1 MKVGTKGTE
10 IRNGIALALL
20 AALLWSGNYIV
31 ARGLYREISPVSLAF
46 FRWLTATIVLAPF
59 AYRSVRNEVYLM
71 KKHWKLLSVTALLG
85 VTLFN
90 TFIYVAGSYSS
101 AINLAIIGTT
111 AAPILV
117 LIFAAIF
124 LKEKV
129 TLLQVA
135 GMVICVFGILLLVT
149 KGHLENLGSFRA
161 SKGDLWILAAALSFA
176 LYTLL
181 VRRKP
186 KTLSSLTYLFALFL
200 LGTIFLLPA
209 YAVDVARGH
218 SFRVTPDL
226 LAVFLYLGAGASVG
240 AFLSWNVAIQKM
252 GAARTALFAT
262 GIPIFSSIEAVVILG
277 EEASWVLVLSLLLI
291 VCGLVV
297 ANMAN
302 PLRST
307 TEQRVSS

>member
-1 MKVGTKGTE
+1 MKAETNGRDIRKG
-10 IRNGIALALL
+10 IGLALL

-31 ARGLYREISPVSLAF
+31 ARGLYREIAPVSLAF
-46 FRWLTATIVLAPF
+46 FRWLTATVILAPF
-59 AYRSVRNEVYLM
+59 AYKSVCKEVHLL
-71 KKHWKLLSVTALLG
+71 KNHWILLSITALLG

-117 LIFAAIF
+117 LALAAIF

-129 TLLQVA
+129 RGSQVA
-135 GMVICVFGILLLVT
+135 GMMICVLGILLLVT
-149 KGHLENLGSFRA
+149 KGHLQNLGSFQA
-161 SKGDLWILAAALSFA
+161 SKGDIWILAAALSFA

-186 KTLSSLTYLFALFL
+186 KTLSSLTYLFSLFF

-209 YAVDVARGH
+209 YAIDLAHGH
-218 SFRVTPDL
+218 SFLVTPNL

-262 GIPIFSSIEAVVILG
+262 GIPIFSSMEAVIILG
-277 EEASWVLVLSLLLI
+277 EEASWVLVVSLLLI
-291 VCGLVV
+291 VCGLAV
-297 ANMAN
+297 ANIKTMR
-302 PLRST
+302 RST
-307 TEQRVSS
+307 TGQRAS

>member
-1 MKVGTKGTE
+1 MTAADKAKDVKVGM
-10 IRNGIALALL
+10 ALALL

-31 ARGLYREISPVSLAF
+31 ARGLYREITPVSLAF
-46 FRWLTATIVLAPF
+46 FRWLTATLVLAPI
-59 AYRSVRNEVYLM
+59 AYRAVRKEFHLLR
-71 KKHWKLLSVTALLG
+71 KHWILLSLTALLG

-117 LIFAAIF
+117 LALAAIF
-124 LKEKV
+124 LKERV
-129 TLLQVA
+129 SLLQVA
-135 GMVICVFGILLLVT
+135 GMMICIVGILLLVT
-149 KGHLENLGSFRA
+149 GGHLQNLGSFRA
-161 SKGDLWILAAALSFA
+161 SKGDLWIGAAALSFA

-186 KTLSSLTYLFALFL
+186 KALSSLSYLFALFL
-200 LGTIFLLPA
+200 LGTLFLLPA
-209 YAVDVARGH
+209 YAADLVRGA
-218 SFRVTPDL
+218 SFVMTPNL

-297 ANMAN
+297 ANMKN
-302 PLRST
+302 PFRSST
-307 TEQRVSS
+307 VQGVSS

>member
-1 MKVGTKGTE
+1 MMADSKGTDLKK
-10 IRNGIALALL
+10 GIALALL
-20 AALLWSGNYIV
+20 AALLWSGNYII
-31 ARGLYREISPVSLAF
+31 ARGLYREIAPVSLAF
-46 FRWLTATIVLAPF
+46 FRWLTATVVLTPI
-59 AYRSVRNEVYLM
+59 AYNSVRKEVHLIRE
-71 KKHWKLLSVTALLG
+71 HWILLSVTALLG

-117 LIFAAIF
+117 LALAAIF

-129 TLLQVA
+129 TGLQVA
-135 GMVICVFGILLLVT
+135 GMMICILGILVLVT
-149 KGHLENLGSFRA
+149 KGHLQNLGSFQA
-161 SKGDLWILAAALSFA
+161 SRGDVWILAAALSFA

-186 KTLSSLTYLFALFL
+186 KTLSSLTYLFMLFL

-209 YAVDVARGH
+209 YAIDLSRGH
-218 SFRVTPDL
+218 SFLVTPNL
-226 LAVFLYLGAGASVG
+226 IAVFLYLGAGASVG

-262 GIPIFSSIEAVVILG
+262 GIPIFSSIEAVIILG
-277 EEASWVLVLSLLLI
+277 EEASWVLVVSLLLI

-297 ANMAN
+297 ANLKNMR
-302 PLRST
+302 PST
-307 TEQRVSS
+307 TE